1 MNRRLAI
8 AVLAL
13 IAVAAP
19 VSAGGLSGQYIEAR
33 TCDIWTGPCFANSE
47 MNLTGKNA
55 VLGWKVEKG
64 SLDDVKLD
72 GLSVV
77 AVLAASD
84 TLGLTQTGEGR
95 AILIVDSRASD
106 SQKAALVNFVKKQ
119 GGDLVK
125 NIVAVQSAKVELS
138 LCECDDKACARL
150 KAGAATI
157 ETRCLKDHDRIC
169 GHEDTFYPPLA
180 KGVSAK
186 PAVASQLA
194 FTGRGLKETWKETDR
209 RGAFVGTFEIR

>member
-13 IAVAAP
+13 IAIAAP
-19 VSAGGLSGQYIEAR
+19 VTAGGISGQYIEAR

-47 MNLTGKNA
+47 MNLTGKHA

-64 SLDDVKLD
+64 SVGDVKLD

-84 TLGLTQTGEGR
+84 TLGLKQTGEGK

-106 SQKAALVNFVKKQ
+106 SQKAALVDLVKKQ

-125 NIVAVQSAKVELS
+125 NIVAVESAKVEMS
-138 LCECDDKACARL
+138 LCECDQKACARL
-150 KAGAATI
+150 KAGDATI

-180 KGVSAK
+180 KNVIAN

-194 FTGRGLKETWKETDR
+194 FTGKGLKETWKETDR